1 MWTHGPEHRPEPHS
15 TRAHTPHLHRPTRE
29 HSAGFDVVPGQGA
42 GHTRGMSASV
52 EIPPGTVPPYVT
64 RLLLRAGQA
73 AGLDRQRL
81 AGVDGLASLQDDA
94 VRLPAASLVRIWE
107 EWSAELR
114 DLGGGPLPW
123 KLWRPGT
130 LGVWDYLF
138 TSADTLTEAFEH
150 ADRHAAAVTDPT
162 ESFAAVRGAEGFT
175 VSFHCRFVDHPV
187 FPIIGEFAAGMILT
201 AAASGAGR
209 PVTPTRVTLPGPGP
223 RRHGHLARA
232 YGTRSIEFG
241 ADLPSVTF
249 STADAD
255 RPLPRA
261 DPALAAILRKHART
275 TLANSRAVLC
285 WLDRFRGELELEL
298 TRGVPDLAR
307 IAHALSV
314 SPRTL
319 QRRLREEG
327 TSWRAEL
334 ELARQ
339 RRVEQLL
346 KTPLTVESIAA
357 RVGYAD
363 SRSLSRAVHRWYGHG
378 PARLRH
384 ARTSAATTGAAEG
397 AEGVPRA

>member
-1 MWTHGPEHRPEPHS
+1 
-15 TRAHTPHLHRPTRE
+15 
-29 HSAGFDVVPGQGA
+29 
-42 GHTRGMSASV
+42 MSSSV
-52 EIPPGTVPPYVT
+52 EVPPGTVPPYVT

-73 AGLDRQRL
+73 AGLDRHRL

-123 KLWRPGT
+123 QLWRPGA

-150 ADRHAAAVTDPT
+150 ADHHAAAVTDPT
-162 ESFAAVRGAEGFT
+162 ESFAAVRGADGLT
-175 VSFHCRFVDHPV
+175 VSFHCRFADHPV

-209 PVTPTRVTLPGPGP
+209 PVTPTRVVLPGPGP
-223 RRHGHLARA
+223 RRYGHLARA

-241 ADLPSVTF
+241 AGLPSVTF

-285 WLDRFRGELELEL
+285 WFDRFRGELELHL
-298 TRGVPDLAR
+298 TRGVPELAR
-307 IAHALSV
+307 IAHTLNV

-319 QRRLREEG
+319 QRRLQEEG

-339 RRVEQLL
+339 HRVEQLL
-346 KTPLTVESIAA
+346 KTPLSVESIAA

-378 PARLRH
+378 PAHLRH
-384 ARTSAATTGAAEG
+384 ARTPAATAGAADG
-397 AEGVPRA
+397 AERVPRA